1 MNDDARGLAQPPERA
16 AALMHAS
23 LAGLS
28 VGDAFGD
35 QFFLLANRR
44 LTAADL
50 PPPPWE
56 WSDDTEMACS
66 VVACL
71 HDHGRVD
78 QDVLATSFATR
89 MDTGR
94 RYGAGALELLE
105 RIRDGHPW
113 RAASAGSFGGNGSF
127 GNGAAMRVAPLGAYY
142 TGDPARA
149 AAEAAL
155 QAEITHAHTEGIAGA
170 VAVAVAAS
178 LAATGTA
185 GDLIEAALDHV
196 PGTYVRQGLQRARGL
211 AKATPE
217 EAAQALGNGSRI
229 TAQDTVPFA
238 LWAATRHLGDYPAGV
253 RACVTAGGDMDT
265 TAAIVGGII
274 ATRTGIDGIPPD
286 WLDAREPLP
295 AWVKDHPTARRS

>member
-1 MNDDARGLAQPPERA
+1 MNDDQRVAR
-16 AALMHAS
+16 MHAS

-35 QFFLLANRR
+35 QFFLHANRH

-66 VVACL
+66 VVDCL
-71 HDHGRVD
+71 HGHGRIV
-78 QDVLATSFATR
+78 QDALATAFATR

-105 RIRDGHPW
+105 GVRDGRPW
-113 RAASAGSFGGNGSF
+113 RVVSAESFGGNGSY
-127 GNGAAMRVAPLGAYY
+127 GNGAAMRAAPLGAYFG
-142 TGDPARA
+142 GDPARA

-155 QAEITHAHTEGIAGA
+155 QAEITHAHEEGIAGA

-178 LAATGTA
+178 VAADGTEA
-185 GDLIEAALDHV
+185 LLEAALDHTR
-196 PGTYVRQGLQRARGL
+196 GTYVRRGL
-211 AKATPE
+211 RRALGLRKATPE
-217 EAAQALGNGSRI
+217 EAAQVLGNGSRI

-238 LWAATRHLGDYPAGV
+238 LWAAARHLDDYPAGM
-253 RACVTAGGDMDT
+253 RACVTVGGDMDT
-265 TAAIVGGII
+265 TAAIAGGVI
-274 ATRTGIDGIPPD
+274 AAGTGDACIPPE
-286 WLDAREPLP
+286 WLGFREPLP
-295 AWVKDHPTARRS
+295 AWLDRR

>member
-1 MNDDARGLAQPPERA
+1 MNDDQRLAPAPERA

-35 QFFLLANRR
+35 QFFLHANRH
-44 LTAADL
+44 LTAADV
-50 PPPPWE
+50 PSPPWE

-71 HDHGRVD
+71 RRHGRVD
-78 QDVLATSFATR
+78 QDALAASFAAR

-113 RAASAGSFGGNGSF
+113 RAATAESFGGNGSF
-127 GNGAAMRVAPLGAYY
+127 GNGAAMRVAPLGAFFA
-142 TGDPARA
+142 GDPARA

-155 QAEITHAHTEGIAGA
+155 QAEITHAHAEGVAGA

-178 LAATGTA
+178 LAAA
-185 GDLIEAALDHV
+185 GAAENPIEAALDHV
-196 PGTYVRQGLQRARGL
+196 PGTYVRRGLQRARGL
-211 AKATPE
+211 RKATPE
-217 EAAQALGNGSRI
+217 QAARALGNGSRI

-238 LWAATRHLGDYPAGV
+238 LWASTRHLDDYPSGI

-274 ATRTGIDGIPPD
+274 AARTGIDGIPPA
-286 WLDAREPLP
+286 WLEHREPLP
-295 AWVKDHPTARRS
+295 GWLENSPTA

>member
-1 MNDDARGLAQPPERA
+1 MNHDQRGPAPAPERA
-16 AALMHAS
+16 AASMHVS

-35 QFFLLANRR
+35 QFFLRANRH

-50 PPPPWE
+50 PSPPWE

-71 HDHGRVD
+71 RRHGRID
-78 QDVLATSFATR
+78 QDALAASFATR

-113 RAASAGSFGGNGSF
+113 RAATAESFGGNGSY
-127 GNGAAMRVAPLGAYY
+127 GNGAAMRVAPLGAFCM
-142 TGDPARA
+142 GDPARA

-155 QAEITHAHTEGIAGA
+155 QAEITHAHVEGVAGA
-170 VAVAVAAS
+170 MAVAVAAS
-178 LAATGTA
+178 LAANGTA
-185 GDLIEAALDHV
+185 GNLIEAALDHV
-196 PGTYVRQGLQRARGL
+196 PGTYVRRGLERARGL
-211 AKATPE
+211 KRATPE
-217 EAAQALGNGSRI
+217 QAAQALGNGSRI

-238 LWAATRHLGDYPAGV
+238 LWAATRHLDDYPAGV

-274 ATRTGIDGIPPD
+274 AAGTGIDGIPPA
-286 WLDAREPLP
+286 WLESREPLP
-295 AWVKDHPTARRS
+295 GWLENSPRP

>member
-1 MNDDARGLAQPPERA
+1 MNDDHRGLVPTPERA

-35 QFFLLANRR
+35 QFFLHANRH
-44 LTAADL
+44 LSPADV

-71 HDHGRVD
+71 HHHGRID
-78 QDVLATSFATR
+78 QDALAASFATR
-89 MDTGR
+89 MDIGR

-113 RAASAGSFGGNGSF
+113 RAASAESFGGNGSF
-127 GNGAAMRVAPLGAYY
+127 GNGAAMRVAPLGAFYS
-142 TGDPARA
+142 GDPAGA

-155 QAEITHAHTEGIAGA
+155 QAEITHAHAEGIAGA

-178 LAATGTA
+178 VAAAGTA
-185 GDLIEAALDHV
+185 EDLIEAALDHV
-196 PGTYVRQGLQRARGL
+196 GGTYVRRGLQRARGL
-211 AKATPE
+211 SKATRE
-217 EAAQALGNGSRI
+217 EAARALGNGSRI

-238 LWAATRHLGDYPAGV
+238 LWAAIRYRDDYAAGV
-253 RACVTAGGDMDT
+253 RACVAAGGDMDT

-274 ATRTGIDGIPPD
+274 GARTGLDGIPPD
-286 WLDAREPLP
+286 WLAHREPLP
-295 AWVKDHPTARRS
+295 AWLEER

>member
-1 MNDDARGLAQPPERA
+1 MNDDHHGLAPVPERA

-35 QFFLLANRR
+35 QFFLHANRH

-50 PPPPWE
+50 PSPPWE

-71 HDHGRVD
+71 RRHGSID
-78 QDVLATSFATR
+78 QDALAASFAAR

-105 RIRDGHPW
+105 RIRDGHLW
-113 RAASAGSFGGNGSF
+113 RAASAESFGGNGSF
-127 GNGAAMRVAPLGAYY
+127 GNGAAMRVAPLGAFYI
-142 TGDPARA
+142 GDPARA
-149 AAEAAL
+149 AAEATL

-178 LAATGTA
+178 LAATDA
-185 GDLIEAALDHV
+185 AENLIEAALDHA
-196 PGTYVRQGLQRARGL
+196 PGTYVRRGLQRARRL
-211 AKATPE
+211 KKATPE
-217 EAAQALGNGSRI
+217 QAVQALGNGSRI

-238 LWAATRHLGDYPAGV
+238 LWTAARHLDDYPVGV
-253 RACVTAGGDMDT
+253 RACVTASGDMDT

-274 ATRTGIDGIPPD
+274 AASTGIDGIPSA
-286 WLDAREPLP
+286 WLDSRESLP
-295 AWVKDHPTARRS
+295 GWLENSPTA